1 MVVKNDLFKP
11 IPLGNYIV
19 ITEYLCRLAAK
30 APLSPLF
37 CADIADVTWRLERS
51 GLPLTNAEAESL
63 REFGRRITAE
73 GAAKV
78 NPEELAGLARSVLV
92 SLRKEAEKKEVILLP
107 RTAVSGRLKN
117 LSQAMR
123 LTRIQRRLVAETVRC
138 MEYGSYRAAIIMGW
152 NLAYDYVCHWASK
165 TVKRRAAFN
174 KTLKAR
180 FTTETGTPVYPA
192 GIKQYE
198 DFFSIEPPLSEWAVL
213 ETMRDARLLPVPI
226 HDQLCR
232 HLRERDN
239 FAHPN
244 FKMPSNDQASACIDD
259 LLGLIMGQPFK
270 R

>member
-1 MVVKNDLFKP
+1 
-11 IPLGNYIV
+11 
-19 ITEYLCRLAAK
+19 
-30 APLSPLF
+30 
-37 CADIADVTWRLERS
+37 
-51 GLPLTNAEAESL
+51 
-63 REFGRRITAE
+63 
-73 GAAKV
+73 
-78 NPEELAGLARSVLV
+78 LAGLARSVLV